1 MSRPL
6 PPLLVLAVAILLPG
20 GGQVMNRQP
29 LRGMIFLFFTVLL
42 GGFTLKTASPDVS
55 IIGKLAGGLFVHAMA
70 IYDAYRIARVRY
82 EVWAYGQRAA
92 KGGTEKG

>member
-1 MSRPL
+1 MARPL

-29 LRGMIFLFFTVLL
+29 LRGMVFLFFAVLL
-42 GGFTLKTASPDVS
+42 GGFTLKTAAPDVS

-70 IYDAYRIARVRY
+70 IFDAYRIARIRH
-82 EVWAYGQRAA
+82 EVWAYGNRAA
-92 KGGTEKG
+92 KPGERPD

>member
-29 LRGMIFLFFTVLL
+29 LRGAVFLFFTVLL
-42 GGFTLKTASPDVS
+42 GGFTLKTAAPEVS
-55 IIGKLAGGLFVHAMA
+55 VVGKLAGGLFVHAMA
-70 IYDAYRIARVRY
+70 IFDAYRIARVRY
-82 EVWAYGQRAA
+82 EVWAYRNRAA
-92 KGGTEKG
+92 KPGEGQS